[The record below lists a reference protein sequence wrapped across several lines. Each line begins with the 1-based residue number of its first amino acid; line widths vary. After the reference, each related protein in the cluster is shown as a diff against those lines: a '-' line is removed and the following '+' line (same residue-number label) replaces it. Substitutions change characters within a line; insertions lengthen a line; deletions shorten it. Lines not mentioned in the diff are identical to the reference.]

1 MQAIGSSVPRTWC
14 LSPWAVVF
22 LSISSA
28 LWTEE
33 EPRKGQGLWEG
44 ERGTGSIPGRAK
56 AQTRAQRQ
64 NLAGT
69 SETVVRLSPEPEQE
83 SSRGRAVGSFSEET

>member
-1 MQAIGSSVPRTWC
+1 MPRIWC

-28 LWTEE
+28 LGTEE

-44 ERGTGSIPGRAK
+44 ERGTGSIPGKGK

-69 SETVVRLSPEPEQE
+69 SETVVRPSPETEQE
-83 SSRGRAVGSFSEET
+83 TSRGRSVGSFSEET

>member
-1 MQAIGSSVPRTWC
+1 MFCREK
-14 LSPWAVVF
+14 
-22 LSISSA
+22 
-28 LWTEE
+28 EE
-33 EPRKGQGLWEG
+33 RRGKEG

-83 SSRGRAVGSFSEET
+83 SSRGRAVGSFSQQRKGCGQLL